1 MKDVDQTGGMNAVHL
16 AFRALRHRNFRLFTY
31 GQAISLIG
39 TWMQQVA
46 VGWLVYRLTNSAF
59 LLGLVSFAGQVPGL
73 FITPISGVLADRL
86 NKHRMVI
93 YAQITMMIQ
102 AGLLAFL
109 VLSGHVSIGWIIF
122 LMTMLGAAS
131 GFDIPARQAFL
142 IEMVDDRDDLPNAI
156 ALNSSIFNAAR
167 LIGPALAGFAIAA
180 VGEGWVILGNALS
193 YIAVLA
199 SLLTM
204 RVAPRP
210 KQSARGE
217 VFRTLG
223 AGFSYAFGFSPIR
236 SILLLVVVVS
246 ISGVPFSVLLPVV
259 TRDVLNGDAR
269 TLGFLMS
276 ATGLGAL
283 SGALFLASRRT
294 VVGLGRLIVFAGC
307 LFGAALL
314 ALSMARTLWLSSIC
328 LAVAGF
334 GMMAQMASCNTVLQ
348 TIVDDDKRG
357 RVMSMYAMAYVG
369 MAPFGSLMQGALAS
383 RIGVSW
389 TLAVGGSVTLCAVA
403 FFGARLP
410 VLREVIRPIYERM
423 GILEEVA
430 SGIEAATSGARAEA
444 RTG

>member
-1 MKDVDQTGGMNAVHL
+1 MKEVDQAGGMNAVQL

-39 TWMQQVA
+39 TWMERVA

-93 YAQITMMIQ
+93 FAQAAMMIQ
-102 AGLLAFL
+102 GGVLAFL

-122 LMTMLGAAS
+122 LMTVLGAAS
-131 GFDIPARQAFL
+131 GFDIPARQSFL
-142 IEMVDDRDDLPNAI
+142 IDMVEDRDDLPNAI
-156 ALNSSIFNAAR
+156 ALNSSMFNAAR
-167 LIGPALAGFAIAA
+167 LIGPALAGFAVAA
-180 VGEGWVILGNALS
+180 VGEGWVILGNSLS

-199 SLLTM
+199 SLLVMKVT
-204 RVAPRP
+204 PRP

-236 SILLLVVVVS
+236 SILLLVVVVA

-259 TRDVLNGDAR
+259 TRDILHGDAR

-283 SGALFLASRRT
+283 SGALYLASRRT
-294 VVGLGRLIVFAGC
+294 VVGLGRLIVIAGS
-307 LFGAALL
+307 LFGAALI
-314 ALSMARTLWLSSIC
+314 ALSMVRTVWLSSIC

-369 MAPFGSLMQGALAS
+369 MSPFGSLVQGALAS

-389 TLAVGGSVTLCAVA
+389 TFAVGGAITLCAVA
-403 FFGARLP
+403 FFAARLP
-410 VLREVIRPIYERM
+410 ALREVIRPIYERM

-430 SGIEAATSGARAEA
+430 SGIEAATAGTRAEA

>member
-1 MKDVDQTGGMNAVHL
+1 MSASTDGSGNPAKL

-46 VGWLVYRLTNSAF
+46 IGWLVYRLTSSAF

-73 FITPISGVLADRL
+73 FVTPIAGVLADRL

-93 YAQITMMIQ
+93 GAQILMMVQ

-122 LMTMLGAAS
+122 LMALLGAVS

-142 IEMVDDRDDLPNAI
+142 IEMVDDREDLPNAI
-156 ALNSSIFNAAR
+156 ALNSSMFNAAR
-167 LIGPALAGFAIAA
+167 LIGPAIAGFAIAA

-193 YIAVLA
+193 YVAVLA

-204 RVAPRP
+204 KVAARP
-210 KQSARGE
+210 KHSARGE

-223 AGFSYAFGFSPIR
+223 AGFSYAYGFSPIR

-246 ISGVPFSVLLPVV
+246 IAGVPFTVLLPVV
-259 TRDVLNGDAR
+259 TREVLGGDAR

-294 VVGLGRLIVFAGC
+294 VVGLGRLIVTAGC
-307 LFGAALL
+307 MFGAALIG
-314 ALSMARTLWLSSIC
+314 LSLSTVLWLSAVMLS
-328 LAVAGF
+328 VAGF

-369 MAPFGSLMQGALAS
+369 MAPFGSLLQGALAS
-383 RIGVSW
+383 RIGVAW
-389 TLAVGGSVTLCAVA
+389 TLAIGGAVTICAVIL
-403 FFGARLP
+403 FGMKLP
-410 VLREVIRPIYERM
+410 VLREVIRPIYERL
-423 GILEEVA
+423 GIIEEVA
-430 SGIEAATSGARAEA
+430 SGIEAATTGARAEA